1 MSTTTETEIFRAGSD
16 VVTTQ
21 RAVLSG
27 TTYAVRQINSVRME
41 TVPPNRRAALLLL
54 GIGGVFLLSGVMLA
68 TDVSLFASSTLVA
81 LAIGAACIAA
91 GVWLLKRAMATH
103 YVLLSTSSGEVK
115 SVYSTDEGLIQRY
128 VAAISDAVVRQGQ

>member
-1 MSTTTETEIFRAGSD
+1 MSTTETELFRFGSD
-16 VVTTQ
+16 LVTTQ

-41 TVPPNRRAALLLL
+41 TVPPNRRPALILFA
-54 GIGGVFLLSGVMLA
+54 IGGVALLWGVMLA
-68 TDVSLFASSTLVA
+68 ADVSLLASSTLIA

-91 GVWLLKRAMATH
+91 AIWLWKQAKATH

-115 SVYSTDEGLIQRY
+115 SVSSYDAAVVQRC
-128 VAAISDAVVRQGQ
+128 VGAISDAVVRQGQ

>member
-1 MSTTTETEIFRAGSD
+1 MSTTETELFRFGGD

-27 TTYAVRQINSVRME
+27 TTYAVRQINSVRTE

-81 LAIGAACIAA
+81 LAIGAACVATGI
-91 GVWLLKRAMATH
+91 WLLKRAKATH

-115 SVYSTDEGLIQRY
+115 SIYSHDAALIQRC
-128 VAAISDAVVRQGQ
+128 VAAISDAIVRQGQ